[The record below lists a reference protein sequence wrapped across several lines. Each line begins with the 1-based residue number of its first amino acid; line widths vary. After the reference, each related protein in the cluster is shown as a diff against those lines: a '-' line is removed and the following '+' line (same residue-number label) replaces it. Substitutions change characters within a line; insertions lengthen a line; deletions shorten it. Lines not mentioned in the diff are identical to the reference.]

1 MTKARLSMDNRSISF
16 RKNIAFVLCVK
27 KKRRKIRIV
36 HKATIMSTMKR
47 SEAELHGTTAYK
59 LIQLSHL
66 KHSVHCNYNFLVK
79 LEYYQF
85 NFDLC

>member
-1 MTKARLSMDNRSISF
+1 
-16 RKNIAFVLCVK
+16 
-27 KKRRKIRIV
+27 
-36 HKATIMSTMKR
+36 MSTMKR

-59 LIQLSHL
+59 LIKLSHL